1 MNRNGLQAVLRSVA
15 GTCRTVPDAELLR
28 RYVATRD
35 EAAFADLVRRHGRL
49 VWSVCRQLTNC
60 DADAD
65 DAFQA
70 TFLVLVNGAGK
81 VRDAGKLSAW
91 LHGVA
96 YKVCAKSRRAA
107 KSRAGRESVA
117 ARGEGGVAVP
127 DSAWDWALAAV
138 HEEVAR
144 LPESLRVPFV
154 LCCLEGKGASEAA
167 EQLGWKLGTFSGR
180 LTRAKDAVIA
190 RLDARGMTLA
200 AIVAVAAPRDAPA
213 AVVRKASVLCGRDFA
228 VPGSILKLSQ
238 GVLGMSASRVKL
250 LAVGLFV
257 VCGLGAGGGTGWLST
272 AEAQSEPK
280 SKVPAA
286 QDKIK
291 QLEEE
296 IARLKQEAAR
306 ADKPLRVA
314 PPAPVIPPPPP
325 APVTSA
331 LPATPPQPPKV
342 TVAAPVVRDVI
353 IERSPASEFDYV
365 LASEMTTTKFTA
377 FLRER
382 ERVLRFFRFPYLN
395 EGDTLAKVDAA
406 REWLAR
412 TGQRNL
418 SVTIDD
424 QDWSYEEPWVKAERA
439 GDAAALAQV
448 AADYHAA
455 LQISVRHAE
464 ETGDRV
470 LGRRT
475 PQVLLLHANAVG
487 AAQWDRLFTWLEE
500 TGHRFASAD
509 EVLADPVFGDLPR
522 LAATNGF
529 SLWDRIAA
537 LKREADAREGVRRLL
552 DVQSQAWS
560 RGDIETFCSTYAE
573 DATYVSPSGLTRGRA
588 EVLERYK
595 NRYPGREAMGAL
607 TLDIVEMRPAWGIE
621 VSLLDDAVPGRVQS
635 VSVVARWKLVRTG
648 QPDATGLTLIVL
660 RPKGDGWEI
669 VQDASM

>member
-1 MNRNGLQAVLRSVA
+1 MSDHPRSRTLDAMLRSRAVLLAISLAVLFP
-15 GTCRTVPDAELLR
+15 T
-28 RYVATRD
+28 AT
-35 EAAFADLVRRHGRL
+35 
-49 VWSVCRQLTNC
+49 
-60 DADAD
+60 
-65 DAFQA
+65 
-70 TFLVLVNGAGK
+70 
-81 VRDAGKLSAW
+81 
-91 LHGVA
+91 
-96 YKVCAKSRRAA
+96 
-107 KSRAGRESVA
+107 
-117 ARGEGGVAVP
+117 
-127 DSAWDWALAAV
+127 AV
-138 HEEVAR
+138 H
-144 LPESLRVPFV
+144 
-154 LCCLEGKGASEAA
+154 
-167 EQLGWKLGTFSGR
+167 
-180 LTRAKDAVIA
+180 
-190 RLDARGMTLA
+190 
-200 AIVAVAAPRDAPA
+200 AAPPPRPL
-213 AVVRKASVLCGRDFA
+213 VVTVDDLP
-228 VPGSILKLSQ
+228 V
-238 GVLGMSASRVKL
+238 
-250 LAVGLFV
+250 
-257 VCGLGAGGGTGWLST
+257 AGGGLHADAADRARVTDGLL
-272 AEAQSEPK
+272 AALAK
-280 SKVPAA
+280 HRVPAVGFVIWA
-286 QDKIK
+286 NVKEPADRAILQKW
-291 QLEEE
+291 
-296 IARLKQEAAR
+296 IAAGHELGNHSFGHPSLTRNEAAAWIEDAEKGR
-306 ADKPLRVA
+306 AGLD
-314 PPAPVIPPPPP
+314 
-325 APVTSA
+325 
-331 LPATPPQPPKV
+331 
-342 TVAAPVVRDVI
+342 
-353 IERSPASEFDYV
+353 
-365 LASEMTTTKFTA
+365 A

-509 EVLADPVFGDLPR
+509 EVLADPVFADLPR

-607 TLDIVEMRPAWGIE
+607 TLDIVEMRTAWGIE